1 MPYCRKCGAKLEENA
16 WFCQVCGTPVADV
29 AAPASAPARRTRRQP
44 HLVLVAVL
52 IGVLLLALALS
63 AVAFLPFNPVNF
75 NQTNSVAAQ
84 PGVDHLNL
92 DLNADVADVNII
104 PQRLDGSLVLLNV
117 SETGSTGLFGSAN
130 PVEVTFSNQTVNET
144 VTVFST
150 ISRGTVLP
158 FSYNVHVVCD
168 VYVDPSAELNLTVH
182 SSVGQIVMDAQEKMT
197 IRALD
202 LQATTGS
209 VEVTLTRNVA
219 LAGNVSATT
228 TTGTVTF
235 NWEQADA
242 QGNVAVDLR
251 STTGAVNLYV
261 TRTNRLS
268 GNVTVDAETTTGS
281 VNLVMTIRDDVGA
294 RIESQTTLGGI
305 TVDARQFSGDK
316 SPIQS
321 DNYSAGSNFLVN
333 LRTTTGGIN
342 INASYESGA
351 VNS

>member
-1 MPYCRKCGAKLEENA
+1 
-16 WFCQVCGTPVADV
+16 
-29 AAPASAPARRTRRQP
+29 
-44 HLVLVAVL
+44 L

-92 DLNADVADVNII
+92 DLQADVADVNII
-104 PQRLDGSLVLLNV
+104 PQRLDDSLILLNV
-117 SETGSTGLFGSAN
+117 SETGSTGLFGLAN
-130 PVEVTFSNQTVNET
+130 PVEVTFSNQTADNA

-150 ISRGTVLP
+150 ISHGTPLP

-182 SSVGQIVMDAQEKMT
+182 SSVGQIVMNAQEKMT
-197 IRALD
+197 IQALN

-219 LAGNVSATT
+219 LAGNVSAAT
-228 TTGTVTF
+228 TTGSVDF

-242 QGNVAVDLR
+242 ESNVLVNLK
-251 STTGAVNLYV
+251 STTGAVNLQV
-261 TRTNRLS
+261 TRNSRLS

-281 VNLVMTIRDDVGA
+281 VNLAIAIQGNVGA
-294 RIESQTTLGGI
+294 RIESQTSIGGI
-305 TVDARQFSGDK
+305 AVDAQGFSGNK
-316 SPIQS
+316 SPIES
-321 DNYSAGSNFLVN
+321 NNYPAGSNFLVS

-342 INASYESGA
+342 INASYESTA